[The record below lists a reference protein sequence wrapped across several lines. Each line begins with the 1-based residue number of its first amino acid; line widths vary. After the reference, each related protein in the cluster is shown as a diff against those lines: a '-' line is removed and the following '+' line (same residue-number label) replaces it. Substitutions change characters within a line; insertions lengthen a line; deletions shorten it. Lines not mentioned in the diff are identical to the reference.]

1 MQNKIQTSLKNYN
14 SFGIDVISKNFI
26 AINSKKEL
34 KQEIKNSKEIPIILG
49 EGTNILFKNDI
60 KRAIIKIDIKGIKI
74 IEEDDNFITVKVG
87 GGEKWTDLVN
97 WAISNDFGGLENLSL
112 IPGSVGSAPVQN
124 IGAYGVEIKNSFEY
138 CETISL
144 LDLSESRFSNS
155 DCKFS
160 YRSSIFKEDLKGKYV
175 ICYVHF
181 KLTKK
186 NHKINYLYEP
196 LKKILIENGVK
207 IPTIQDISKY
217 VTEIRK
223 NKLPDPSKL
232 GNCGSFFQNPII
244 DFDQFEEIR
253 KYDKTVPKYLIS
265 ENKIKV
271 PAAWLIE
278 KSGFKGV
285 KKGNTGTYRK
295 HALIILNLGGASG
308 REIYNFSKEIKN
320 TVLRNFNI
328 LLKEEVNII
337 DH

>member
-14 SFGIDVISKNFI
+14 SFGIDVISKKFI
-26 AINSKKEL
+26 SINSKKEL
-34 KQEIKNSKEIPIILG
+34 KQVIRSCKEIPIILG

-60 KRAIIKIDIKGIKI
+60 KRTIIKIDIKEIKI
-74 IEEDDNFITVKVG
+74 TEEDDDFITVRVG

-124 IGAYGVEIKNSFEY
+124 IGAYGVEIKNSLEY

-144 LDLSESRFSNS
+144 SDLSENEFSNS

-160 YRSSIFKEDLKGKYV
+160 YRSSIFKERFKGKYV
-175 ICYVHF
+175 ICYVNF

-186 NHKINYLYEP
+186 NHKINYKYEP
-196 LKKILIENGVK
+196 LKKILVENGVK
-207 IPTIQDISKY
+207 NPTIQDISKY
-217 VTEIRK
+217 VIEIRR
-223 NKLPDPSKL
+223 NKLPDPSKI

-244 DFDQFEEIR
+244 GFDQFEQL
-253 KYDKTVPKYLIS
+253 KKLYKTVPSYLIS

-278 KSGFKGV
+278 KSGLKGI
-285 KKGNTGTYRK
+285 KKGNTGTYEK
-295 HALIILNLGGASG
+295 HALIIINNGRASG
-308 REIYNFSKEIKN
+308 QEIYNFSKEIKN

-337 DH
+337 YQ